1 MGGQTIRLMEE
12 FLRNGNKEE
21 IAYHKAHGGEISP
34 LFTGGHNNMVASITT
49 LATPHNGSQAAD
61 KFGNT
66 EAVRKIMFALNR
78 FMGNKYSNID
88 LGLTQWGFKQLPNRE
103 LH

>member
-1 MGGQTIRLMEE
+1 MVEKYRHYSLVVI
-12 FLRNGNKEE
+12 
-21 IAYHKAHGGEISP
+21 
-34 LFTGGHNNMVASITT
+34 NNTVASITT

-88 LGLTQWGFKQLPNRE
+88 LGLTQWGFKQLPNEAYIHYIKRVSKSKIWTFRRQCC
-103 LH
+103 L